1 MKILIVGSGGREHAL
16 AWKAKQS
23 DLVTEIFVAPGNGGT
38 ASEKGINNV
47 DIPAENI
54 EELSKFALKKNIDL
68 TIVGPEVPLV
78 KGITN
83 KFQSLGLNCFGPTED
98 AARLEGSKEFM
109 KNFLTRNQI
118 PTAAY
123 QSFNDLKLALE
134 YLEKCSFPIVVKA
147 DGLAAGKGVTVA
159 QTHSE
164 AEKAVREC
172 LEEKTFGE
180 AGTKVVVEEFLRGEE
195 ASFIVLTDGHTI
207 LPLASSQDHKTRDN
221 QDKGPN
227 TGGMGAY
234 SPAPV
239 VTPEIHQKIMDQVIN
254 PTLTGL
260 AKEGMN
266 YCGFLYAGLMI
277 DQEQNVKVLE
287 FNCRFGDP
295 ETQPVLMRL
304 RSDLVDLC
312 YQASKGKLKA
322 IDLEWDPR
330 VALGVVMAAGGYP
343 NYYEK
348 GHPIQG
354 IPPESKTVKVFHAG
368 TQAKDNLIISNGGR
382 VLCVTALGKNTTE
395 AQLNAYNCV
404 KEISWKDCFFRTD
417 IGYRAITKEL

>member
-1 MKILIVGSGGREHAL
+1 MRILIVGSGGREHAL
-16 AWKAKQS
+16 AWKTKQS

-38 ASEKGINNV
+38 ASEKDINNV
-47 DIPAENI
+47 DILAENI
-54 EELSKFALKKNIDL
+54 EELSEFALKKNIDL

-180 AGTKVVVEEFLRGEE
+180 AGTKVVVEEFL
-195 ASFIVLTDGHTI
+195 
-207 LPLASSQDHKTRDN
+207 
-221 QDKGPN
+221 
-227 TGGMGAY
+227 
-234 SPAPV
+234 
-239 VTPEIHQKIMDQVIN
+239 
-254 PTLTGL
+254 
-260 AKEGMN
+260 
-266 YCGFLYAGLMI
+266 
-277 DQEQNVKVLE
+277 
-287 FNCRFGDP
+287 
-295 ETQPVLMRL
+295 
-304 RSDLVDLC
+304 
-312 YQASKGKLKA
+312 
-322 IDLEWDPR
+322 
-330 VALGVVMAAGGYP
+330 
-343 NYYEK
+343 
-348 GHPIQG
+348 
-354 IPPESKTVKVFHAG
+354 
-368 TQAKDNLIISNGGR
+368 
-382 VLCVTALGKNTTE
+382 
-395 AQLNAYNCV
+395 
-404 KEISWKDCFFRTD
+404 
-417 IGYRAITKEL
+417 

>member
-1 MKILIVGSGGREHAL
+1 MRVLIVGSGGREHAL

-23 DLVTEIFVAPGNGGT
+23 NLVTEIYVAPGNGGT
-38 ASEKGINNV
+38 AREKNINNV
-47 DIPAENI
+47 DIDAEDI
-54 EELSKFALKKNIDL
+54 EKLSKFALGNSIDL

-78 KGITN
+78 NGITN
-83 KFQSLGLNCFGPTED
+83 KFQSLGLNCFGPTQD

-109 KNFLTRNQI
+109 KNFLTKYQI

-123 QSFNDLKLALE
+123 ESFNDLKLALE
-134 YLEKCSFPIVVKA
+134 HLEKSSYPIVVKA

-164 AEKAVREC
+164 AEKAIREC

-180 AGTKVVVEEFLRGEE
+180 AGNKVVVEEFLKGEE
-195 ASFIVLTDGHTI
+195 ASFIVLTDGLTI

-234 SPAPV
+234 SPAPII
-239 VTPEIHQKIMDQVIN
+239 TPEIHQKIMDQVIN
-254 PTLTGL
+254 PTIAGL
-260 AKEGMN
+260 VKEGMA

-295 ETQPVLMRL
+295 ETQPILMRL
-304 RSDLVDLC
+304 RSDLVELC

-322 IDLEWDPR
+322 IELEWDPR

-348 GHPIQG
+348 GYPIKG
-354 IPPESKTVKVFHAG
+354 LPSESKTVKVFHAG
-368 TQAKDNLIISNGGR
+368 TQAEDDIITTNGGR

-395 AQLNAYNCV
+395 AQLKAYNCI
-404 KEISWKDCFFRTD
+404 KQINWKNCFYRTD
-417 IGYRAITKEL
+417 IGHRAIIRES

>member
-1 MKILIVGSGGREHAL
+1 MRILIVGSGGREHAL

-38 ASEKGINNV
+38 ASEKDINNV
-47 DIPAENI
+47 DILAENI
-54 EELSKFALKKNIDL
+54 EELSEFALKKNIDL

-348 GHPIQG
+348 GHPIKG
-354 IPPESKTVKVFHAG
+354 LPPESKTVKVFHAG

>member
-38 ASEKGINNV
+38 ASEKDINNV

-348 GHPIQG
+348 GHPIKG
-354 IPPESKTVKVFHAG
+354 LPPESKTVKVFHAG

>member
-1 MKILIVGSGGREHAL
+1 MRVLIVGSGGREHAL

-23 DLVTEIFVAPGNGGT
+23 NLVTEIYVAPGNGGT
-38 ASEKGINNV
+38 AREKNINNV
-47 DIPAENI
+47 DIDAEDI
-54 EELSKFALKKNIDL
+54 EKLSKFALGNSIDL

-78 KGITN
+78 NGITN
-83 KFQSLGLNCFGPTED
+83 KFQSLGLNCFGPTQD

-109 KNFLTRNQI
+109 KNFLTKYQI

-123 QSFNDLKLALE
+123 ESFNDLKLALE
-134 YLEKCSFPIVVKA
+134 HLEKSSCPIVVKA

-164 AEKAVREC
+164 AEKAIREC

-180 AGTKVVVEEFLRGEE
+180 AGNKVVVEEFLKGEE
-195 ASFIVLTDGHTI
+195 ASFIVLTDGLTI

-234 SPAPV
+234 SPAPI

-254 PTLTGL
+254 PTIAGL
-260 AKEGMN
+260 VKEGIA

-295 ETQPVLMRL
+295 ETQPILMRL
-304 RSDLVDLC
+304 RSDLVELC

-322 IDLEWDPR
+322 IELEWDPR

-348 GHPIQG
+348 GYPIKG
-354 IPPESKTVKVFHAG
+354 LPSESKTVKVFHAG
-368 TQAKDNLIISNGGR
+368 TQAEDDIITTNGGR

-395 AQLNAYNCV
+395 AQLKAYNCI
-404 KEISWKDCFFRTD
+404 KQINWKNCFYRTD
-417 IGYRAITKEL
+417 IGHRAIIRES